1 MTFDVF
7 PSQFDGEAPSAFE
20 NFVDNVVLGAE
31 ARSCKGRGGSES
43 SFNSKN
49 ETLIV
54 CGDSD
59 PRCVVGLNR
68 RIEVKKLVAIEKD
81 FDEHEKGELAGA
93 LGTEGVGEPAGG
105 DSTTFPEKV

>member
-7 PSQFDGEAPSAFE
+7 PCQFDGEAPSDFE

-31 ARSCKGRGGSES
+31 ARSRKGCGGSELS
-43 SFNSKN
+43 LNSKD

-59 PRCVVGLNR
+59 PWCVVGLEGR
-68 RIEVKKLVAIEKD
+68 MEGKKKLVRVAKG
-81 FDEHEKGELAGA
+81 FNEHEKGEVADA
-93 LGTEGVGEPAGG
+93 LRT
-105 DSTTFPEKV
+105 